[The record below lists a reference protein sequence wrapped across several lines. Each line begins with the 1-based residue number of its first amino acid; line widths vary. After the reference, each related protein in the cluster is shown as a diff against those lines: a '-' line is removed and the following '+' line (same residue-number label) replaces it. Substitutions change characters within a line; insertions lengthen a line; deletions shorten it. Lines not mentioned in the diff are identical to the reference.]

1 MIRENS
7 ENDSN
12 GGSWQYHDLCCFVCR
27 IKTCEKS
34 LHSVRLLIRIFTK
47 IGREFYFCRF
57 LIMVWETIKKGGI
70 ILSITIY
77 FFADHQNFERD
88 RTHRISEIP
97 QAIRKKFKNNLHKIL
112 EKLRLFVYNV
122 FCRIILS
129 RRFDMNGIKGYIS
142 IREASYRRGVSE
154 RRVNQ
159 YCAEGRIP
167 GASRFGRSWAIPDDA
182 KKPSDP
188 RKAKIRKTI
197 RRDEPCQNQNGI

>member
-7 ENDSN
+7 ENDSK

-77 FFADHQNFERD
+77 FFAEHQNFERD

-97 QAIRKKFKNNLHKIL
+97 QAIRKKFKKIYIRFL
-112 EKLRLFVYNV
+112 KNYGYSYIMYFVGLYYH
-122 FCRIILS
+122 
-129 RRFDMNGIKGYIS
+129 GGS
-142 IREASYRRGVSE
+142 I
-154 RRVNQ
+154 
-159 YCAEGRIP
+159 
-167 GASRFGRSWAIPDDA
+167 
-182 KKPSDP
+182 
-188 RKAKIRKTI
+188 
-197 RRDEPCQNQNGI
+197 